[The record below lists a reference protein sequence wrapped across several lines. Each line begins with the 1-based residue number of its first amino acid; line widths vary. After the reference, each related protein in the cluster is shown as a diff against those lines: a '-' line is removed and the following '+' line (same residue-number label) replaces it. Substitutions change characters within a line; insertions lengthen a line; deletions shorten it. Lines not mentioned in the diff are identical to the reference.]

1 LNQVDFE
8 RRMQMEKT
16 DFSSSPCSVARA
28 LDRVGSWWTML
39 ILRDCFYGM
48 TRFDEFQKSL
58 NVSTNSLTTRLNA
71 LVEEGLLER
80 RQYSERPPRYE
91 YILTPRGHEFRPVL
105 LALFDWGRK
114 HFSPEGPAVVLKD
127 AKTGKDVQLQLIDA
141 VTGEPITE
149 ERHRYYPGPTATERI
164 RERLERARSS
174 ERGQEQD

>member
-1 LNQVDFE
+1 MEKVDF
-8 RRMQMEKT
+8 
-16 DFSSSPCSVARA
+16 SASPCSIARA

-58 NVSTNSLTTRLNA
+58 NISTNALTTRLNG

-105 LALFDWGRK
+105 LTLFQWGK
-114 HFSPEGPAVVLKD
+114 NHFFPGDATIVLKD
-127 AKTGKDVQLQLIDA
+127 SQTGQDVQLQLIDA

-149 ERHRYYPGPTATERI
+149 ERHRYYPGPAATERV
-164 RERLERARSS
+164 RERLERAHVALDA
-174 ERGQEQD
+174 GKK